1 MSHEGFKKGDLIEV
15 TTRKQWAGT
24 FRDFGTIRGTAM
36 DTRGLGDPARFRVW
50 LNSPGLQAEIEV
62 DLNYV
67 DVKTVF
73 VAMLARGEVPGL

>member
-1 MSHEGFKKGDLIEV
+1 MSHEGFTKGDLIEV
-15 TTRKQWAGT
+15 TTLEKWKGT

-36 DTRGLGDPARFRVW
+36 DTRGRSGEAKFRLW
-50 LNSPGLQAEIEV
+50 LNSPGLQAELTI

-73 VAMLARGEVPGL
+73 DAMLARGEV